1 MPKDFVTIALKEE
14 GHGVYSTTFD
24 QTSIAGLYAFNAILD
39 WTDERTGHVRR
50 QERLEDEVKVKADAT
65 KSTIVTQRNGKNVRI
80 TITPRDQF
88 GNYLGPGYESAIK
101 VVDMKSDPP
110 TDRKQTGTYV
120 FMLRDVPP
128 RTPIKV
134 NVDGVVIG
142 AR

>member
-1 MPKDFVTIALKEE
+1 MASLPFSAAA
-14 GHGVYSTTFD
+14 YSAWI
-24 QTSIAGLYAFNAILD
+24 S
-39 WTDERTGHVRR
+39 R
-50 QERLEDEVKVKADAT
+50 
-65 KSTIVTQRNGKNVRI
+65 

-88 GNYLGPGYESAIK
+88 GNYLGRGYESAIK